1 MSGAIVV
8 CNSQPELGKL
18 EYLNSAREEKSN
30 VRMNQA
36 LKEMFYRRVDEILYY
51 LWDPIG
57 VKEEP
62 AARSEYSNYLNTIYS
77 LVIDCK
83 DQHTIAKQ
91 LRLFEQSDMGLISD
105 EVRLMKIANVLIETK
120 NAIEEGLS

>member
-1 MSGAIVV
+1 
-8 CNSQPELGKL
+8 
-18 EYLNSAREEKSN
+18 
-30 VRMNQA
+30 MNQA
-36 LKEMFYRRVDEILYY
+36 LKEKFYRRVDEILYY

-62 AARSEYSNYLNTIYS
+62 AARSEYLNYLNTIYS
-77 LVIDCK
+77 MVIDCK

-105 EVRLMKIANVLIETK
+105 EAHLMKIANVLIETK
-120 NAIEEGLS
+120 NVIEEGLS